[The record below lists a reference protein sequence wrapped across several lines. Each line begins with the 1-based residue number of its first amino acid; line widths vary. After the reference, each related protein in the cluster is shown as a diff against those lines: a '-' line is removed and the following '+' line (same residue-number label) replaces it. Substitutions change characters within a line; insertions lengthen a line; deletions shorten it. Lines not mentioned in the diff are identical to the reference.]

1 MKNKNKIYII
11 TLVLIIIDQLIKI
24 IIKSNMEL
32 YQEIKIIKNFFSIMY
47 LKNSGAAFS
56 ILENKT
62 ILLILFSVC
71 FILIIGKFIK
81 KESDNFNKIELISL
95 GMILGGVFGNL
106 IDRIIY
112 KGVIDYLSFK
122 IINYNFPVFNL
133 ADICITIG
141 AFILIVDSL
150 FLRKKS

>member
-11 TLVLIIIDQLIKI
+11 TLVLIIIDKLIKI

-47 LKNSGAAFS
+47 LKNTGAAFS

-81 KESDNFNKIELISL
+81 KESDNINKIELISL

>member
-24 IIKSNMEL
+24 IIKTNMEL
-32 YQEIKIIKNFFSIMY
+32 YQEIKIIKNLFSIMY
-47 LKNSGAAFS
+47 LKNTVAAFS

-81 KESDNFNKIELISL
+81 KESDNINKIELISL

>member
-47 LKNSGAAFS
+47 LKNTGAAFS

>member
-11 TLVLIIIDQLIKI
+11 TLVLIIIDKLIKI

-47 LKNSGAAFS
+47 LKNTGAAFS

>member
-11 TLVLIIIDQLIKI
+11 TLVLIIIDKLIKI

-47 LKNSGAAFS
+47 LKNTGAAFS

-95 GMILGGVFGNL
+95 GMILGGVVGNL

>member
-24 IIKSNMEL
+24 IIKSNMKL

-47 LKNSGAAFS
+47 LKNTGAAFS

-81 KESDNFNKIELISL
+81 KESDNINKIELISL